1 VVDDDA
7 LFEFYD
13 DRIPASVTSAR
24 HFDSWWKK
32 ARLTE
37 PGLLTFSPGDLIGPA
52 AGQIQPADYPVQWGQ
67 FPLTYEFA
75 PGEQA
80 DGVTVDVPLA
90 TLNQVSAAEFSW
102 LVPGLR
108 EELVTELI
116 RSLPKGLRTAFV
128 PAPDTART
136 VLARLGEPR
145 GDVLEAVGREL
156 ERLGGVAVPRS
167 AFDLSKLPRH
177 LRITFRVTD
186 GDREL
191 AAGKDL
197 TALRAELAPRLR
209 RTLSD
214 AAQGLTRTG
223 LRAWD
228 VGTLPRVFEHGQVRA
243 YPALADDGDSVA
255 VRLFETR
262 PQADASMLRGTRR
275 LIQLQVTS
283 GARGVASRLP
293 VSAKLAM
300 SRAPYSGAIAL
311 LDDCAACAADE
322 IIAAAGGPAWD
333 EAGFARLLEA
343 GRMQLATV
351 TARVVSL
358 VAKVLAQAQETE
370 TALSQARSTSPAMSA
385 AIADMRAQLAGL
397 IYEGFVSDTGSGH
410 LADLIRYLR
419 GISWRLDRAP
429 GDLVRDA
436 ERMAIVHEVTQAW
449 QDTRKELAAAGRPE
463 DAARPVR
470 WQIEELRVSLFA
482 QTLGTP
488 VRVSE
493 RRILTALDDLTA

>member
-1 VVDDDA
+1 M
-7 LFEFYD
+7 
-13 DRIPASVTSAR
+13 PA
-24 HFDSWWKK
+24 
-32 ARLTE
+32 
-37 PGLLTFSPGDLIGPA
+37 
-52 AGQIQPADYPVQWGQ
+52 
-67 FPLTYEFA
+67 
-75 PGEQA
+75 
-80 DGVTVDVPLA
+80 
-90 TLNQVSAAEFSW
+90 
-102 LVPGLR
+102 
-108 EELVTELI
+108 
-116 RSLPKGLRTAFV
+116 
-128 PAPDTART
+128 
-136 VLARLGEPR
+136 
-145 GDVLEAVGREL
+145 
-156 ERLGGVAVPRS
+156 
-167 AFDLSKLPRH
+167 H
-177 LRITFRVTD
+177 LRITYRVTD

-214 AAQGLTRTG
+214 AAQGLTRSG
-223 LRAWD
+223 LRSWD

-262 PQADASMLRGTRR
+262 AQADASMRRGTRR
-275 LIQLQVTS
+275 LILLQVTT

-300 SRAPYSGAIAL
+300 SRAPYPGAIAL

-333 EAGFARLLEA
+333 EAGFTRLLDA
-343 GRMQLATV
+343 ARRQLATG

-358 VAKVLAQAQETE
+358 VARVLAQAQETE

-385 AIADMRAQLAGL
+385 AISDMRAQLAGL
-397 IYEGFVSDTGSGH
+397 IYEGFVSDSGSAH
-410 LADLIRYLR
+410 LADLVRYLR
-419 GISWRLDRAP
+419 GISWRLERAP
-429 GDLVRDA
+429 ADLVRDA
-436 ERMAIVHEVTQAW
+436 ERMAVVHEVTQAW

-493 RRILTALDDLTA
+493 RRILAALDDLAG